1 MQEAYVLINV
11 ESGTEEQVLNQLK
24 PFIQEAYI
32 SYGVYDLVVKVKA
45 ETIDGIKD
53 SVIRKIRTIDNVKS
67 TLTLII
73 LQTINN
79 DTLAVDK

>member
-53 SVIRKIRTIDNVKS
+53 SVIRKIRTIANVKS

-79 DTLAVDK
+79 DSLTVG

>member
-73 LQTINN
+73 VQTINN
-79 DTLAVDK
+79 DSLTVR

>member
-79 DTLAVDK
+79 DTLTVAK

>member
-53 SVIRKIRTIDNVKS
+53 SVIRKIRTIANVKS

-73 LQTINN
+73 VQTINN
-79 DTLAVDK
+79 DSLTVR

>member
-53 SVIRKIRTIDNVKS
+53 SVIRKIRTITNVKS

-79 DTLAVDK
+79 DSLTVR

>member
-11 ESGTEEQVLNQLK
+11 DSGTEEQVLNQLK

>member
-53 SVIRKIRTIDNVKS
+53 SVIRKIRTIANVKS

-79 DTLAVDK
+79 DSLTVR